1 MASKFNIGDV
11 VVLNT
16 KSFEHNNPHISKSAF
31 TFNSNEKTF
40 DVSFQPPYMT
50 VIETREKQEKDTEKK
65 QENTKVAEYLVK
77 CMWFNNVNNKYSE
90 HLFPQDVLML
100 ATESDQKTKKID
112 IFLQTLFIFGLGF
125 GLSWFFNQKQS

>member
-1 MASKFNIGDV
+1 MASKFKIGDV

-50 VIETREKQEKDTEKK
+50 VIETREKETKDTEKK
-65 QENTKVAEYLVK
+65 PKNTEVSEYFIK
-77 CMWFNNVNNKYSE
+77 CIWYNNDNNKYSE
-90 HLFPQDVLML
+90 REFPENVLTL
-100 ATESDQKTKKID
+100 ATESDKKTEKTD
-112 IFLQTLFIFGLGF
+112 IFLQMLFIFGLGF
-125 GLSWFFNQKQS
+125 GLSWFFNQKQ